1 CASGYACSHNA
12 SFSTRVGYV
21 RALQYVHRPPLS
33 AAWKKDTEVVHMQC
47 ELGGTINIKGTTRD
61 TASREIARK
70 CVLTRVR
77 QISRALTAIYD
88 EAMRPFGVVASQ
100 LTLLVLVAEF
110 GPLSRS
116 DLA

>member
-1 CASGYACSHNA
+1 
-12 SFSTRVGYV
+12 
-21 RALQYVHRPPLS
+21 
-33 AAWKKDTEVVHMQC
+33 MQC

-116 DLA
+116 FLA